1 MFQYALIA
9 TTVELTLCLACS
21 ILLWARRRQ
30 TKDRSRAVLAVVC
43 YSCVVW
49 SVGKYF
55 AYIGHPD
62 ACLYTEILS
71 PAHCIAGVLCMILF
85 FFYPVMVMRPQW
97 FTLWRVLLFFL
108 PWAILAPPYLLQI
121 PFRVLSN
128 AGEIFTYLAE
138 FNVWWRLLTVGIIIV
153 YLILLQ
159 WLPFSWR
166 ESSADSRWVRRYV
179 AAVSVM
185 AVLYFGYQLTLWMPL
200 HLAHQV
206 YVGLFFVHYTYF
218 ELAVRL
224 LPKADQTDRL
234 DDDAAIPQAPAPSS
248 DLWRRILFEMDR
260 NEVWRDPELSVERLC
275 RLVGSNK
282 IYLQRA
288 FADNAH
294 TTCAEYINA
303 RRVGFIAEELRR
315 RPNQSLQDLYFWAG
329 YRSRQTAVRNFK
341 ELMGVSPSAYAES
354 L

>member
-43 YSCVVW
+43 FSCVVW

-62 ACLYTEILS
+62 ESLYTEILS
-71 PAHCIAGVLCMILF
+71 PEHCFVGLLCMILY

-97 FTLWRVLLFFL
+97 FTFWRVLLFFL
-108 PWAILAPPYLLQI
+108 PWAILSPPYLLQI
-121 PFRVLSN
+121 PFRVLSH
-128 AGEIFTYLAE
+128 AGEIITYLTE
-138 FNVWWRLLTVGIIIV
+138 FTVWWRLLTVGVIIV

-159 WLPFSWR
+159 WLPFNWR

-224 LPKADQTDRL
+224 LPKA
-234 DDDAAIPQAPAPSS
+234 
-248 DLWRRILFEMDR
+248 E
-260 NEVWRDPELSVERLC
+260 
-275 RLVGSNK
+275 K
-282 IYLQRA
+282 
-288 FADNAH
+288 ADNAH

-315 RPNQSLQDLYFWAG
+315 RPNQNMQDLYFLAG

-341 ELMGVSPSAYAES
+341 EVMGMSPSAFAES

>member
-1 MFQYALIA
+1 
-9 TTVELTLCLACS
+9 
-21 ILLWARRRQ
+21 
-30 TKDRSRAVLAVVC
+30 
-43 YSCVVW
+43 
-49 SVGKYF
+49 
-55 AYIGHPD
+55 
-62 ACLYTEILS
+62 
-71 PAHCIAGVLCMILF
+71 
-85 FFYPVMVMRPQW
+85 MRPQW

-159 WLPFSWR
+159 WLPFNWR

-234 DDDAAIPQAPAPSS
+234 DEDAAIPQAPAPAS

-288 FADNAH
+288 FADHAH